1 MSYKSQKIQP
11 SHFYAVKNSTR
22 AFLRVTDAEST
33 AIGHACIQSKTSSVF
48 LFEVSAL
55 MFIENSGFK
64 MEIEWELFIESQQQ
78 EPEMAGRA

>member
-1 MSYKSQKIQP
+1 MILPLSSCYLIGVFLSCCWGIEL
-11 SHFYAVKNSTR
+11 R

-55 MFIENSGFK
+55 TFIENSGFK
-64 MEIEWELFIESQQQ
+64 MEIE
-78 EPEMAGRA
+78 